1 MTIKITL
8 QTLTCCTVLL
18 SAGLGLHQAN
28 AQLLVLDQSNTVG
41 GLLTAGTLLP
51 GQGVS
56 QVFSPTLRGVDWVRF
71 NLLTP
76 GITTVRLNIYNN
88 YNLNFGLIASTQPVV
103 ITNHQ
108 LQTVEFR
115 LPTTVRVTPG
125 NLYTAQL
132 VLLSGNSYR
141 MEFSNSNP
149 YRNGFGLNELN
160 SPGGFTVDNVFSE
173 GIIQVPEPSI
183 SLFGLG
189 SFFAI
194 WLNRKAG
201 QIGKFK

>member
-1 MTIKITL
+1 MNIKITL
-8 QTLTCCTVLL
+8 QTLTYCTVLL
-18 SAGLGLHQAN
+18 GAGLDLHQAN
-28 AQLLVLDQSNTVG
+28 GQLLVVDQSNSVG
-41 GLLTAGTLLP
+41 GLLTAGSLVP
-51 GQGVS
+51 GQSLS

-88 YNLNFGLIASTQPVV
+88 YNLNFGLVASTQPVV

-149 YRNGFGLNELN
+149 YSGGFGLNELN
-160 SPGGFTVDNVFSE
+160 LPGGFTVDNVFSE

-183 SLFGLG
+183 T
-189 SFFAI
+189 A
-194 WLNRKAG
+194 
-201 QIGKFK
+201 